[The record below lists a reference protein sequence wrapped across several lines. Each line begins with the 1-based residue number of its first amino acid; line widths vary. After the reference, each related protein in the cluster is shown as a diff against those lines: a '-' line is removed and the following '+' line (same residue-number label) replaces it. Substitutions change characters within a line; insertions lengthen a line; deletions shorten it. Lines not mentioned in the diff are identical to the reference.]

1 MTHGSVVFV
10 ENNSVVNKNVK
21 NMFLSMCDVKVSLTF
36 TSPSMVLLSQLFY
49 LFCSSIVINSVIVT
63 AGNFEP

>member
-36 TSPSMVLLSQLFY
+36 TSLSMVLLSQLFY

>member
-36 TSPSMVLLSQLFY
+36 TSLSMVLLSQLFY
-49 LFCSSIVINSVIVT
+49 LFCSSIVINTVIVT